1 MAAENNRISHLRL
14 LVDELAAE
22 AGGKLR
28 AAYRAIATSTGLD
41 EEYIYQLYKGVKK
54 TLGPD
59 AAKAIAR
66 AYANGRPMNWID
78 LPPTSTMVRQDPSRP
93 REHERKSVPASPVP
107 LISWQRAALWADQSD
122 PAVLGEV
129 EEWLHCPAKHGART
143 YCLRVRGDSMHNPSG
158 KPSYADGDI
167 IFVDPDR
174 AVEPGDRVIVRLA
187 DQQDATFKQLLL
199 EDGRK
204 LLKALNPEWTPRY
217 TEINGESII
226 TGVVIGKWV
235 AE

>member
-1 MAAENNRISHLRL
+1 MAAEDNRIAHLRL

-66 AYANGRPMNWID
+66 AYANGRPLNWID
-78 LPPTSTMVRQDPSRP
+78 LPPGAALRRDTARSST
-93 REHERKSVPASPVP
+93 HERKNVPAAPVP
-107 LISWQRAALWADQSD
+107 LISWQRAARWAEESD
-122 PAVLGEV
+122 PTIVDEAED
-129 EEWLHCPAKHGART
+129 WLYCPAQHGPRT

-174 AVEPGDRVIVRLA
+174 AAAPSDRVIVRLE

-217 TEINGESII
+217 IEIGGEPII